1 MYRCQGTL
9 LAFRCGCTPGMFTFQ
24 KPLLA
29 FRNQTL
35 PSSCRNDHPPTHTH
49 THCSPL
55 GEGIVAGK
63 PFAAHHVVMETAR
76 TRTLVQESFCLSCL
90 KSGINNIRI
99 SCYSLVL
106 LITMQHWF
114 IYTSNTSVLC
124 KAHLQMFF
132 ITLHLTSSNTYKGH
146 IYKSAQATWLF
157 FMWLHLV
164 S

>member
-1 MYRCQGTL
+1 MSGHTL
-9 LAFRCGCTPGMFTFQ
+9 GLQVWLYPRHVHLSEATAGIQ
-24 KPLLA
+24 KSDFAIFL
-29 FRNQTL
+29 QEW
-35 PSSCRNDHPPTHTH
+35 PPAHTHTH

>member
-1 MYRCQGTL
+1 MSGHTL
-9 LAFRCGCTPGMFTFQ
+9 GLQVWLYPRHVHLSEATAGIQ
-24 KPLLA
+24 KSDFAIFL
-29 FRNQTL
+29 QEW
-35 PSSCRNDHPPTHTH
+35 PPAHTHTH
-49 THCSPL
+49 TLQPSGRGNSSRKAICCPPRCYGNCADTDSCA
-55 GEGIVAGK
+55 GELLS
-63 PFAAHHVVMETAR
+63 VMLEVR
-76 TRTLVQESFCLSCL
+76 NQQCV
-90 KSGINNIRI
+90 IRI

-114 IYTSNTSVLC
+114 IYISNTSVLC